1 MDTDGFLRMIIGGRA
16 GASFL
21 RLHAGEQLDHQQQH
35 QQQQQQ
41 QQQQQGY
48 TCAAKY
54 PAPSPAPELLG

>member
-21 RLHAGEQLDHQQQH
+21 RLHAGEQLDHH
-35 QQQQQQ
+35 QQQQ